1 MGERFCPR
9 GGVGVARD
17 GRHFRRGPPGPMYQW
32 LLGALGALLAA
43 ARRPTPPPGPPPRKR
58 PLPSVSPLL
67 KDPDQTE
74 CKKCKTDYGFSERK
88 EKVEGV
94 SGVVNLPSKAKR
106 KHRKASVSHAA
117 PREPAGE
124 TWSTSDSSPE
134 RPTDSA
140 LDVEMIEIDN
150 MPCATN
156 TCLNKETLSF
166 YHRTIPCLST
176 SRNGKHCI
184 KPAPD
189 SVLTL
194 RPPIKERSGPES
206 TTSEANKTGRPF
218 CTAEEG
224 VQQEEKKKYKQLLE
238 LVKENYP
245 RSCSNPQ
252 PTSFRNVQ
260 ACPKEPVTTVSHLE
274 EQKYGGDFYP
284 RVTLKTGDCPR
295 DSALLRL
302 AGIKHAEVHDPQ
314 WPQRGDMIR
323 YCTPAENSREQ
334 ARPGK
339 QATAGRQHGAETSEE
354 LLLRLAPVLSRK
366 SPPLDVEEKK
376 FLNMEEKKFPKLEE
390 IKFPNL
396 EEKKFANL
404 EEKKFSRLEEKKFLK
419 LEEKHFPKLE
429 KPAERFSP
437 LTEAMEREVVAA
449 FRNGDPEEIMS
460 SAFKL
465 RVTREDIH
473 TLQNL
478 CWLNDEIINFYMSLL
493 VERNKKEGYPSV
505 HAFSTFFFPKLIS
518 EGYKAVRRWTRG
530 VDLFKQDIILVP
542 IHLRVHWALAVID
555 VRKKTIKYFDSMAQ
569 KGSKICD
576 TLFRY
581 LQEES
586 REKRNQELDISEWA
600 LHNMEPHEIPQQTN
614 GSDCGV
620 FTCKFADYISR
631 DKPITFTQNN
641 MPYFR
646 KKMVWEIIH
655 QQLL

>member
-1 MGERFCPR
+1 M
-9 GGVGVARD
+9 
-17 GRHFRRGPPGPMYQW
+17 
-32 LLGALGALLAA
+32 
-43 ARRPTPPPGPPPRKR
+43 
-58 PLPSVSPLL
+58 
-67 KDPDQTE
+67 
-74 CKKCKTDYGFSERK
+74 
-88 EKVEGV
+88 
-94 SGVVNLPSKAKR
+94 
-106 KHRKASVSHAA
+106 
-117 PREPAGE
+117 
-124 TWSTSDSSPE
+124 
-134 RPTDSA
+134 
-140 LDVEMIEIDN
+140 
-150 MPCATN
+150 
-156 TCLNKETLSF
+156 
-166 YHRTIPCLST
+166 
-176 SRNGKHCI
+176 
-184 KPAPD
+184 
-189 SVLTL
+189 
-194 RPPIKERSGPES
+194 
-206 TTSEANKTGRPF
+206 
-218 CTAEEG
+218 
-224 VQQEEKKKYKQLLE
+224 
-238 LVKENYP
+238 
-245 RSCSNPQ
+245 
-252 PTSFRNVQ
+252 
-260 ACPKEPVTTVSHLE
+260 
-274 EQKYGGDFYP
+274 
-284 RVTLKTGDCPR
+284 
-295 DSALLRL
+295 
-302 AGIKHAEVHDPQ
+302 
-314 WPQRGDMIR
+314 
-323 YCTPAENSREQ
+323 
-334 ARPGK
+334 
-339 QATAGRQHGAETSEE
+339 
-354 LLLRLAPVLSRK
+354 
-366 SPPLDVEEKK
+366 EEKK

>member
-1 MGERFCPR
+1 
-9 GGVGVARD
+9 
-17 GRHFRRGPPGPMYQW
+17 MYQW
-32 LLGALGALLAA
+32 LLGALGALFAV
-43 ARRPTPPPGPPPRKR
+43 ARRPTPPSGPPPRKR

-67 KDPDQTE
+67 EDPDQTE
-74 CKKCKTDYGFSERK
+74 CKKRKPDYGFSGRK

-94 SGVVNLPSKAKR
+94 SGVVNLPSKAKH

-124 TWSTSDSSPE
+124 AWSTSDSSPE

-150 MPCATN
+150 MPCATD

-166 YHRTIPCLST
+166 YHRTIPCLSA
-176 SRNGKHCI
+176 SRNGKHYI

-194 RPPIKERSGPES
+194 RPPIKERAGPES
-206 TTSEANKTGRPF
+206 TASEANKTGRPF

-238 LVKENYP
+238 LVKEKYP
-245 RSCSNPQ
+245 RSCPNPQ

-260 ACPKEPVTTVSHLE
+260 AGPKEPVTTVSHLE

-295 DSALLRL
+295 DSALLRC
-302 AGIKHAEVHDPQ
+302 AGVKYAEVHNPQ
-314 WPQRGDMIR
+314 WPQGGDMIR

-339 QATAGRQHGAETSEE
+339 QATAGRQHGAATSKE
-354 LLLRLAPVLSRK
+354 LLSRLAPVLSRK

-376 FLNMEEKKFPKLEE
+376 FMNKFT
-390 IKFPNL
+390 NL
-396 EEKKFANL
+396 EEK
-404 EEKKFSRLEEKKFLK
+404 RFLK
-419 LEEKHFPKLE
+419 LEEKQFPKLE
-429 KPAERFSP
+429 KAAERFSP
-437 LTEAMEREVVAA
+437 LTEAMEREIVAA
-449 FRNGDPEEIMS
+449 FRDGDPGEIMS

-478 CWLNDEIINFYMSLL
+478 RWLNDEIINFYMSLL

-505 HAFSTFFFPKLIS
+505 HAFSTFFYPKLIS

-530 VDLFKQDIILVP
+530 VDLFKQDIVLVP

-586 REKRNQELDISEWA
+586 REKRNQELNISEWT